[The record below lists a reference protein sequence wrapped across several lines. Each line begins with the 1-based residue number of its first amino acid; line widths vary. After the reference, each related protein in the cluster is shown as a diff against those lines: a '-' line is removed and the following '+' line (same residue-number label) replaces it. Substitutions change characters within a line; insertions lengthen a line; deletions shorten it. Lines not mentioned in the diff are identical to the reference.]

1 MSQDSSRNWVDRKP
15 ADPEALE
22 KFRKSVEE
30 AGIEV
35 GKAYRSKKVGP
46 FEGLSIRVTNIDY
59 INGWIS
65 GMFNLF
71 GRENNIDSFI
81 EELGEEIPEEE
92 K

>member
-1 MSQDSSRNWVDRKP
+1 MSQDSSRSLDRKP
-15 ADPEALE
+15 ADPETAE
-22 KFRKSVEE
+22 KFRRSIEE

-59 INGWIS
+59 INAWVS
-65 GMFNLF
+65 GLVKMF
-71 GRENNIDSFI
+71 GREVPIDSFV